1 MKQCFLIH
9 PDDNVATLTEDA
21 GLESL
26 LVVGG
31 VMGATVQTTEP
42 IPPGH
47 KIALAAIEPEGAIVK
62 YGVVIGL
69 ATRSIQRG
77 GWVHLQN
84 CRSMLDQRSG
94 GLDLH
99 TGAPRETAYE

>member
-9 PDDNVATLTEDA
+9 PDDNVATLTDDA
-21 GLESL
+21 GRESL

-31 VMGATVQTTEP
+31 VLGATVQTREP
-42 IPPGH
+42 IPLGH
-47 KIALAAIEPEGAIVK
+47 KIALAAIGPEEAIVK

-69 ATRSIQRG
+69 ATKSIQRG
-77 GWVHLQN
+77 EWVHLQN
-84 CRSMLDQRSG
+84 CRSRLDERSG

-99 TGAPRETAYE
+99 TGTPKDTAYE